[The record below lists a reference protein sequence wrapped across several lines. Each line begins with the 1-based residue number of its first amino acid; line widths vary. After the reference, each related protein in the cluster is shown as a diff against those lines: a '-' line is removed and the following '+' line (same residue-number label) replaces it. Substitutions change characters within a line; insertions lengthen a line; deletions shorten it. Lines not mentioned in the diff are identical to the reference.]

1 MSCNLF
7 MTKTTTIQFNTSG
20 VLEASLRQFQNRE
33 THYNAIG
40 LFSGC
45 GGLEYGFSAAGFRFL
60 ASCDFDHDACTTFRE
75 NFDSPI
81 VEGDITQEDVKAE
94 IMRLARGHKVDI
106 IIGGPP
112 CQGFSTSG
120 KLMQDDPRNRLF
132 LEFLEIVK
140 TILPPMVMIENVK
153 GIVSGRNKAA
163 DIVIAKFKEAGY
175 RMEMRVL
182 KATDYGVAQQRE
194 RAIFIGTRTGA
205 PIIFPEPTH
214 SPGNYV
220 TVADAIGDLVGHACS
235 PSLSHEPA
243 HHSPSTVERM
253 KALAEGE
260 SMYNRRDSA
269 RKLIWNR
276 PSFTIKDNHGNAA
289 IHTIENRTLTARELA
304 RLQSFPD
311 SFVFSKVPKKSQFRQ
326 IGNAVPPLLA
336 YNIAQAIIRSLG
348 FIEVE
353 N

>member
-1 MSCNLF
+1 MKNNKHKKHNTLGVQDASPRLF
-7 MTKTTTIQFNTSG
+7 KKKES
-20 VLEASLRQFQNRE
+20 R
-33 THYNAIG
+33 YYAIG

-45 GGLEYGFSAAGFRFL
+45 GGMELGFKEAGFSFL

-81 VEGDITQEDVKAE
+81 VEGDITQKEVKAE
-94 IMRLARGHKVDI
+94 IMRLAQVHKVDI

-120 KLMQDDPRNRLF
+120 KLMPDDPRNKLF
-132 LEFLEIVK
+132 LEFWKIVK
-140 TILPPMVMIENVK
+140 ELLPPMVVIENVK
-153 GIVSGRNKAA
+153 GIVNGRNKAA
-163 DIVIAKFKEAGY
+163 DSVINKFNEIGY

-182 KATDYGVAQQRE
+182 KATDYGVAQHRE
-194 RAIFIGTRTGA
+194 RAIFIGTLSGN

-214 SPGNYV
+214 SPEQYV
-220 TVADAIGDLVGHACS
+220 TVADAIGDLVGHDCS
-235 PSLSHEPA
+235 PSFSHEPA
-243 HHSPSTVERM
+243 RHSPSTVERM
-253 KALAEGE
+253 KRLDEGE
-260 SMYNRRDSA
+260 SMYNRHDSA
-269 RKLIWNR
+269 RKLIWEK

-289 IHTIENRTLTARELA
+289 IHPVESRTLTARELA

-311 SFVFSKVPKKSQFRQ
+311 TFDFSLVPKKSQFRQ

-348 FIEVE
+348 FVE
-353 N
+353 GKN